1 MKFGNFSYI
10 LFLGTE
16 VEILFGDG
24 IDLILGYW
32 YTTVAYFLTLPDTD
46 YTFLNCAF
54 GYWFRIL
61 NCVILFTA
69 CLFHILILNCIISV
83 YYLTLFSISPEIYYP
98 NSQTNASPSSKIIP
112 NMAIRT
118 KYSFYARIKVFKN
131 RFVILNLA
139 YKNMAILKNF
149 LF

>member
-10 LFLGTE
+10 LFLGAE
-16 VEILFGDG
+16 VEILFSDS

-54 GYWFRIL
+54 RYWFRIL

-98 NSQTNASPSSKIIP
+98 NSTPPHPPKIIP
-112 NMAIRT
+112 DMAIWT
-118 KYSFYARIKVFKN
+118 KYSFYARIKVFK
-131 RFVILNLA
+131 IDLW
-139 YKNMAILKNF
+139 Y
-149 LF
+149 

>member
-10 LFLGTE
+10 LFLGAE
-16 VEILFGDG
+16 VEILFGDS

-83 YYLTLFSISPEIYYP
+83 YYLTLFSISPQIYYP
-98 NSQTNASPSSKIIP
+98 NSTPPHPHKLYLIYGYLNKIFVLCA
-112 NMAIRT
+112 N
-118 KYSFYARIKVFKN
+118 KSFKN